1 MWGCAPAVSRG
12 CERPCTAESQVRS
25 VCTAWCLVAVRG
37 RSAVVG
43 AVVHARRQHQHHD
56 ADGSAAGE
64 LLGVAHQHDVTHL
77 RGVCDGE
84 RQHVQQAQ
92 HEPRGE
98 WLCVWV
104 QCALLIVSMRHDAA
118 ADRVSRC
125 DGAVTCQRVCVC
137 VWMGCVRVCGCVVV
151 VLCMASRSRWTSLWR
166 RLHRRPRPPASRR
179 RCRPLDPSRR
189 QCR

>member
-1 MWGCAPAVSRG
+1 M
-12 CERPCTAESQVRS
+12 
-25 VCTAWCLVAVRG
+25 CTAWCLVVAVRG

-56 ADGSAAGE
+56 ADGSAAGG

-92 HEPRGE
+92 YEPRGE

-125 DGAVTCQRVCVC
+125 DGAVTCQHACVCVFGWGVCVC
-137 VWMGCVRVCGCVVV
+137 VVVWLWFCVWLVGRGGPHCGDVGIVDRVHQRHVVGVVLSIRVGDSVADGIGVVV
-151 VLCMASRSRWTSLWR
+151 AASAL
-166 RLHRRPRPPASRR
+166 
-179 RCRPLDPSRR
+179 
-189 QCR
+189 